1 MSGDPGEA
9 GGTAGGETPAT
20 GLGHVVTK
28 RVLILCTGNSCRSQ
42 MAEAFWRLYGGA
54 AWEVASA
61 GTRPGERVDP
71 LAVRAMAEKGIDLSG
86 ACPKST
92 EVFSGQCFDLIIS
105 VCDNAAQECP
115 SFGRAERRLHWP
127 FDDPPK
133 APGGEAE
140 KMHVYRRVRDE
151 IEAAVREF
159 LGAPQRGPGNHE
171 GHKGAKS

>member
-1 MSGDPGEA
+1 MNSDQCGRADPV
-9 GGTAGGETPAT
+9 AGGEVRA
-20 GLGHVVTK
+20 GEADRVNRK
-28 RVLILCTGNSCRSQ
+28 SVLILCTGNSCRSQ

-86 ACPKST
+86 ARPKSA
-92 EVFSGQCFDLIIS
+92 EAFAGHRFDLIIT
-105 VCDNAAQECP
+105 VCDSAAQECP
-115 SFGRAERRLHWP
+115 GFGSAERRLHWP

-133 APGGEAE
+133 APGGVEE

-151 IEAAVREF
+151 IEAAVRAYLTGLET
-159 LGAPQRGPGNHE
+159 GQPE
-171 GHKGAKS
+171 DSS